1 MTTAMAIRHQASV
14 REQGWLVVA
23 DVGRSGTAGRGL
35 GWPAFSVPGPARSGT
50 CGS

>member
-23 DVGRSGTAGRGL
+23 DIRRSGTADRGL